1 LTGVQHPPDTSGARR
16 VPLLNRSVEQSEEPQ
31 TRAVRCSI
39 EEGEK
44 ARDGLASAVSE
55 LLK

>member
-44 ARDGLASAVSE
+44 ARDGLASAASE